1 HAPAP
6 SILPSARQQRAS
18 RRLEQA
24 SVSTPQNAHR
34 CADAKESQEMMPLD
48 HEMIFRRAWEDPA
61 ATRYELPAVDVNQ
74 ALADRYD
81 LGRPLA
87 FTRTLLWDLEA
98 RKARRPD
105 LLDLPRFRRHLG

>member
-1 HAPAP
+1 
-6 SILPSARQQRAS
+6 
-18 RRLEQA
+18 
-24 SVSTPQNAHR
+24 
-34 CADAKESQEMMPLD
+34 MMPLD
-48 HEMIFRRAWEDPA
+48 HEIIFRRAWEDPA

>member
-1 HAPAP
+1 
-6 SILPSARQQRAS
+6 
-18 RRLEQA
+18 
-24 SVSTPQNAHR
+24 
-34 CADAKESQEMMPLD
+34 MPLD

-98 RKARRPD
+98 RKPAAPTCSSRTSWRPAAQSRGVRATSLSAARCSVSGSSPTPMGWCSSR
-105 LLDLPRFRRHLG
+105 LGSTTRTRS